1 MADYEE
7 AIKRPFTDL
16 WKLVIG
22 VILSIFPVVNWIAQ
36 GYIIENSGLGRTRP
50 AKKMPE
56 WKELGYYFVKG
67 FLFYVITFVYMI
79 PALIVFMVAIGYAA
93 ASLATAFI
101 GILPQGFFSSL
112 MAGQI
117 SNVEISQ
124 LISQHWMLILP
135 TILALAPLLL
145 FGLVLMVVGL
155 YLSPMGV
162 LNYIKTK
169 NFGKAF
175 DLGTVYRKTFNAEY
189 LIAWIVSGLI
199 FGLIRTVLFFLPYI
213 GQAIAFFVSG
223 VIAYTLFGQIYRDKK

>member
-7 AIKRPFTDL
+7 AIKRPFSDL

-22 VILSIFPVVNWIAQ
+22 VILSIFPVINWIAQ
-36 GYIIENSGLGRTRP
+36 GYVIENSGLGRARP

-56 WKELGYYFVKG
+56 WKDLGYYFVKG

-79 PALIVFMVAIGYAA
+79 PALIVFLAAVGYAA

-117 SNVEISQ
+117 GEAEINQ
-124 LISQHWMLILP
+124 LISQHWMLIFP
-135 TILALAPLLL
+135 TILTLAPMLLI
-145 FGLVLMVVGL
+145 GLVLMVVGL

-162 LNYIKTK
+162 LNYVRTK
-169 NFGKAF
+169 KFVKAF
-175 DLGTVYRKTFNAEY
+175 DLGAVYRKTFNAEY
-189 LIAWIVSGLI
+189 LIAWIMTGLI
-199 FGLIRTVLFFLPYI
+199 FGLIRTVLFFLPFVN
-213 GQAIAFFVSG
+213 QAIAFFVSG